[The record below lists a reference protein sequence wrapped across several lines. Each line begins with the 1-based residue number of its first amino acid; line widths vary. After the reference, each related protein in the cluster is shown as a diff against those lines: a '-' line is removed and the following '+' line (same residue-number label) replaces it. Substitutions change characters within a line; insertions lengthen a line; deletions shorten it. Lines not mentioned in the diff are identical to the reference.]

1 MVMNNTLNVMID
13 DDAWTACGFGVAAAS
28 EEIFAAVLSYV
39 KTREGIGFLN
49 TGKKICVN
57 LSLSGDAEVRK
68 LNREFRGLDKPT
80 NVLSFANID
89 DEDFDNY
96 IKISSEI
103 ELGDIIIAYETLSRE
118 AAEKQIS
125 LHDHFSHLLVHGLL
139 HLLGFDHQ
147 EDEEAEYM
155 EDFEINILRQLNISN
170 PYQE

>member
-1 MVMNNTLNVMID
+1 MNNTLNVMID
-13 DDAWTACGFGVAAAS
+13 DDVWTACGFDVAAVS
-28 EEIFAAVLSYV
+28 EEIFTAVLSYV
-39 KTREGIGFLN
+39 KTHEEIGFLN
-49 TGKKICVN
+49 AGKKICVN
-57 LSLSGDAEVRK
+57 LSLSDDTEVRK

-125 LHDHFSHLLVHGLL
+125 LHDRFSHLLAHGLL